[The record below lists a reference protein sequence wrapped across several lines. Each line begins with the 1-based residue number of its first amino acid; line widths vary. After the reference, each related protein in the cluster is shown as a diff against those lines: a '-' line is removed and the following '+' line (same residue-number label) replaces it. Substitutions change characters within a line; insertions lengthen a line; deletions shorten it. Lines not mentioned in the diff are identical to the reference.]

1 MHVKRLSLLAFLA
14 AFSLFVSACLSG
26 SPTDATSIENTAQV
40 GERLTS
46 VPATN
51 LFAISQ
57 MYWNGV
63 PGGWLANGTTFCD
76 VGSNDRCI
84 NEPTPS
90 LNYHSHGLLKVPV
103 ESVTCPVLVKAELL
117 LTTRTWAGSPNNLE
131 IRRILKDWT
140 APAMPC
146 SSNGIQ
152 SSSTAGWVYA
162 KAGVA
167 WSVPGAWGI
176 GSDVSAASITVP
188 IADSIHGQTI
198 DVTSLVSGWFDGSAP
213 NYGLWLASRDDADFA
228 HGKHIGIVPSTWAIA
243 LECTE
248 ATNGTGGTGGA
259 TGSTTSSAGGATTS
273 SSTSSTSTS
282 STSSTSTSSTST
294 SSTSTTT
301 TTGCP

>member
-1 MHVKRLSLLAFLA
+1 MHVQRLSFLALLATLA
-14 AFSLFVSACLSG
+14 LWMTACFSG
-26 SPTDATSIENTAQV
+26 SPSEVTTIENTAQV

-57 MYWNGV
+57 MYWSGV
-63 PGGWLANGTTFCD
+63 SGGWLANGTTFCD
-76 VGSNDRCI
+76 VGTNDRCV

-90 LNYHSHGLLKVPV
+90 LNYHSHGLLKIPV

-117 LTTRTWAGSPNNLE
+117 LTTRTWAGNPNNLE

-146 SSNGIQ
+146 SSNGVQ

-176 GSDVSAASITVP
+176 GSDVSDASLTVP
-188 IADSIHGQTI
+188 IADSLHGQTI
-198 DVTSLVSGWFDGSAP
+198 DVTSLVSGWFDGTAP
-213 NYGLWLASRDDADFA
+213 NYGLWLASRDDNDIT
-228 HGKHIGIVPSTWAIA
+228 HGKHIGIVPSTWALA

-248 ATNGTGGTGGA
+248 ATNGTGGTGGV
-259 TGSTTSSAGGATTS
+259 TSTTSSTGGSGGTTS
-273 SSTSSTSTS
+273 TT
-282 STSSTSTSSTST
+282 
-294 SSTSTTT
+294 STSTTT
-301 TTGCP
+301 GCP